1 MGGGGR
7 GGASEAGTPGVFQCS
22 SCHRL
27 RRCPEERRQTS
38 VQNVGITEEVGY
50 SDLAD
55 LAGINLHVSQMFY
68 GYKIQ

>member
-7 GGASEAGTPGVFQCS
+7 GGASKAGAPSVFQCS

-27 RRCPEERRQTS
+27 RRCSEERRQTS

-55 LAGINLHVSQMFY
+55 LAY
-68 GYKIQ
+68 GRFGGY